1 MFASYTWEP
10 WKSSGC
16 LCKVPRSSVD
26 EKREFS
32 QLSCPAPVKREQE
45 LHESW
50 WELRSKSL
58 HQSFFSPVKRCVRW
72 ELTGYYRAGGE
83 NTHQFSSE
91 FKPAQSWWNL
101 IGGRARDTT
110 LISQSQS
117 HVYEGV
123 SFRGTASTQYRYMH
137 ICADQN
143 TIHAEWNLKK
153 NSRTH
158 RVRQSSKLNFS

>member
-16 LCKVPRSSVD
+16 FCKVPRSSVD

-72 ELTGYYRAGGE
+72 ELTGYCRAGGE

-117 HVYEGV
+117 HVYEEFPFEEQPVPSIGICMRRSKHNSCRV
-123 SFRGTASTQYRYMH
+123 EFEKKFTHAS
-137 ICADQN
+137 
-143 TIHAEWNLKK
+143 
-153 NSRTH
+153 
-158 RVRQSSKLNFS
+158 SSTELQT